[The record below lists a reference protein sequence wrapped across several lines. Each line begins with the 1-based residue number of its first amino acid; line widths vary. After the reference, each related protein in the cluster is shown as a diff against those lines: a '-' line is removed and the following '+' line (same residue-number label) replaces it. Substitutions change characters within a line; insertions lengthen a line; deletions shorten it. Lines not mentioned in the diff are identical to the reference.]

1 MMNNRDTKSRR
12 HPRSLLGG
20 LLGVALCFGMAGAL
34 AAMAA
39 PVDRVTRT
47 DGTVVVGRIVSETR
61 ELIVVEVTVDG
72 RTERRFI
79 RVADVRSVERNVEDT
94 RPSEPQR
101 QPEPEKP
108 ADPGSPRPAT
118 PPTPPTPPSEP
129 APAQPATRLGAPGAQ
144 AGGAATAADDR
155 RPFPERMASLPL
167 SGRPAR
173 VAILNFGM
181 PSNDRTFRR
190 TGEVQGEMQDTVGT
204 YIAATYFNE
213 AIPLLERANVD
224 AVVIRINSGGGM
236 LLEMTRLQEFFI
248 EQLKPRFRTVGW
260 VEWAGSAAAMA
271 PWVLSEFYMMT
282 NGAIGGNVGFSGGGV
297 AMRGLSLEGVLHLME
312 RASAEAGR
320 SFRLMRSMQ
329 MQEPLTININP
340 DGSVTFLNDMTG
352 EVVLNRAALREG
364 EANRVLTMTTDQAVI
379 TGFAQGVADTIP
391 ELMRAMG
398 YQEYEIVAVDATEL
412 VNNRMRETQRLEERL
427 NEMRI
432 RYQLALQDATQQPDR
447 SRRMADLGRAASLL
461 NELERA
467 VSINPNLGLMNGMTP
482 EWFEQQREIIRRLRE
497 QR

>member
-1 MMNNRDTKSRR
+1 MMNICDTKPRR
-12 HPRSLLGG
+12 HPRALLVG
-20 LLGVALCFGMAGAL
+20 LLGVALGLGMAATTSAL
-34 AAMAA
+34 AA

-61 ELIVVEVTVDG
+61 ELIVIEVTVDG

-94 RPSEPQR
+94 RPTEP
-101 QPEPEKP
+101 PKP
-108 ADPGSPRPAT
+108 ADPGT
-118 PPTPPTPPSEP
+118 PPPADPPAAPPAPPSQP
-129 APAQPATRLGAPGAQ
+129 APEQPATRLGAPAAQ
-144 AGGAATAADDR
+144 PGGAPAASEDR
-155 RPFPERMASLPL
+155 RPFPERMASMPL
-167 SGRPAR
+167 TGRPAR

-190 TGEVQGEMQDTVGT
+190 TGEVRGEMQDTVGT
-204 YIAATYFNE
+204 YITAKYFNE
-213 AIPLLERANVD
+213 TIPLLERANVD

-236 LLEMTRLQEFFI
+236 LLEMTRLQEFFV

-297 AMRGLSLEGVLHLME
+297 AMRGLSLEGVLHMME
-312 RASAEAGR
+312 KASAEAGR

-329 MQEPLTININP
+329 MQEPLTINFNP

-364 EANRVLTMTTDQAVI
+364 EANRVLTMTTDQAVL

-398 YQEYEIVAVDATEL
+398 YQEYEIVALDATEL

-427 NEMRI
+427 NEMRA
-432 RYQLALQDATQQPDR
+432 RYQLALQDAMQQPDR
-447 SRRMADLGRAASLL
+447 TRRMADLGRAASLL

-467 VSINPNLGLMNGMTP
+467 VAMNPNLGLMSGMTP